1 MLENLRGMAVF
12 ASVVD
17 HGSFSGAAKSL
28 GITTSAVS
36 QQIRALEED
45 LGVILLHRSTRKLNL
60 TEAGQGFYD
69 AAKNVVSAA
78 EEGRMRVNQLRDDLA
93 GTLRIATTP
102 QLGVNHILPA
112 ISDWVSGHSELNID
126 FLADNRYIDM
136 IEERVDLSVRIGSMS
151 LESRLS
157 AHFLADVRQV
167 LVASPGYLDKHDPI
181 QTPKDLPSHLFIG
194 IELMKDGH
202 LLDFIDEQSG
212 KKTRIKMSSRFT
224 TNNVMLATTM
234 ALQGYGFVRLME
246 LDAKPYLQSGELVE
260 VLPNYALPSSTL
272 YAATLKKERQ
282 PVKVER
288 CLEMLQTYF
297 QSLSQ

>member
-17 HGSFSGAAKSL
+17 HGSFSGSAKSL

-60 TEAGQGFYD
+60 TEAGQGFYE
-69 AAKNVVSAA
+69 AAKEVVNAA

-102 QLGVNHILPA
+102 ELGVNHILPA
-112 ISDWVSGHSELNID
+112 ISDWVGNHNELNVD

-136 IEERVDLSVRIGSMS
+136 IEERVDISIRIGSMS

-157 AHFLADVRQV
+157 AHFFANVPQV
-167 LVASPGYLDKHDPI
+167 LVASPNYLSRYDPI
-181 QTPKDLPSHLFIG
+181 DTPKDLLSHSFIA

-202 LLDFIDEQSG
+202 LLDFIDNESN
-212 KKTRIKMSSRFT
+212 KKNRIKMTSRFT
-224 TNNVMLATTM
+224 TNNVMLATNM
-234 ALQGYGFVRLME
+234 AIKGHGLVRLME
-246 LDAKPYLQSGELVE
+246 LDAKPYLQSGELVR
-260 VLPNYALPSSTL
+260 VLPNYDLPSSVL

-288 CLEMLQTYF
+288 CLEMLRAYF
-297 QSLSQ
+297 QSSDQ